1 MTDDV
6 IGTHVHD
13 AFHTE
18 AGGDGGTGHAVLSGA
33 GFGND
38 AALAEALGEQGLTN
52 GVIDFVCAGVVQVF
66 AFQPN
71 FRATV
76 FIAEAFGMVKRGR
89 ATDIVGKF
97 LAEARPEGGI
107 VLRGGVSVV

>member
-1 MTDDV
+1 M
-6 IGTHVHD
+6 
-13 AFHTE
+13 
-18 AGGDGGTGHAVLSGA
+18 LSGA